1 MVLRKLLPRYRLRAG
16 KPSDAPALFAVHDRA
31 VRVLGRRAYND
42 SQVESWAHG
51 GGPEHYVEAMLDE
64 RETFVVA
71 TAAVAMGRCRE
82 IVGFCSYKENEVR
95 ALYVAPD
102 WSRLGLGTALLKRA
116 EAEIA
121 AKGFGK
127 VTIGASLVGLPFY
140 ETHGYVVLRHRHWR
154 TRGGLMIP
162 AAEMEKAL
170 REASVKGS
178 NYAG

>member
-1 MVLRKLLPRYRLRAG
+1 MVFAKLLPRYRLRHG

-31 VRVLGRRAYND
+31 VRVLGRRAYSD

-51 GGPEHYVEAMLDE
+51 NGPEHYVTAMLDE
-64 RETFVVA
+64 GETFVVA
-71 TAAVAMGRCRE
+71 CARRGG
-82 IVGFCSYKENEVR
+82 IVGYCAYKDNEIR

-102 WSRLGLGTALLKRA
+102 WSRLGLGSTLLQRA

-121 AKGFGK
+121 GSGFSK

-140 ETHGYVVLRHRHWR
+140 ESRGYVVLRHRHWR

-162 AAEMEKAL
+162 AADMEKVVRDL
-170 REASVKGS
+170 PVR
-178 NYAG
+178 YAG

>member
-1 MVLRKLLPRYRLRAG
+1 MVLAKLLPRYRLCRG

-31 VRVLGRRAYND
+31 IRVLGRKAYSD
-42 SQVESWAHG
+42 SQVASWAHG
-51 GGPEHYVEAMLDE
+51 NGPEHYVEAMLDE

-71 TAAVAMGRCRE
+71 TARRRE

-102 WSRLGLGTALLKRA
+102 WARLGLGTALLKRA

-121 AKGFGK
+121 AQGFGK

-162 AAEMEKAL
+162 AADMEKAL
-170 REASVKGS
+170 REQPVS
-178 NYAG
+178 YAG